1 MKLEVRNV
9 SKTYGKVKALDNI
22 SVCFKQGI
30 YGILGPNG
38 AGKSTLINI
47 LTDNIVRDS
56 GEVLFNDAE
65 ILKMGKEYRKLV
77 GYMPQQQVCYN
88 QLSAYD
94 FLYYMAMLK
103 GLSGRDVKER
113 IDGLLMDLNLY
124 EARHR
129 KLGTYSGGM
138 KRRAILAQ
146 ALLGDPL
153 ILILDEPTAGLDPKE
168 RIAFRNIISKIALN
182 KIVLLATHIV
192 SDIECIADY
201 VLLMNK
207 GKVIKCQPPH
217 ELIEEIEEHVAGI
230 PCTRE
235 ELEYYQQIYKVSN
248 VLHKKDGMII
258 HIVGNDLPETS
269 VKVDANLDDVY
280 LYYFECN

>member
-230 PCTRE
+230 PCTRK

>member
-47 LTDNIVRDS
+47 LTDNIERDS
-56 GEVLFNDAE
+56 GDVLFNDVE

>member
-30 YGILGPNG
+30 YGFLGPNG

>member
-65 ILKMGKEYRKLV
+65 ILKMGKEYLKLV

>member
-65 ILKMGKEYRKLV
+65 ILKMGKEYRKRV

>member
-201 VLLMNK
+201 VLSMNK